1 MCPTELP
8 VKSHSLHSPSVF
20 IEPQAHYTALRQQVK
35 SEVHH
40 DHSLLRPL
48 SMNFDFYLVILT
60 FYLVILTF
68 CLTISTFLSFQ
79 FTMFLMFSFHL
90 LFCFVL
96 LPECASIPIT
106 SQVLSEKKK
115 EPRTHRCAYT
125 CGAVIATQFC
135 HIT

>member
-40 DHSLLRPL
+40 HHSLLRPL
-48 SMNFDFYLVILT
+48 SINFD

-96 LPECASIPIT
+96 LPEMCFHTNHFT
-106 SQVLSEKKK
+106 SFVRKK
-115 EPRTHRCAYT
+115 EGTRTHRCAYT